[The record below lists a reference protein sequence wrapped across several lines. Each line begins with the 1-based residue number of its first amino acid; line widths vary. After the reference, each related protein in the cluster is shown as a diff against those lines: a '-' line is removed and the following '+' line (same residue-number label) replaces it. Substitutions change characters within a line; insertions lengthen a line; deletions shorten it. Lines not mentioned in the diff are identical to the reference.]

1 MTQQYGNPD
10 RIWREPLEK
19 YNQQMELVLEWDMRT
34 EKALEQFRMSKS
46 LLEIIERVG
55 TEDNY
60 QKMYNELETKVEE
73 YEERIIDS
81 YISEDNLDYNTI
93 EVNDNSFNPDPPSA
107 V

>member
-19 YNQQMELVLEWDMRT
+19 YNQQMELILEWDMRT

-46 LLEIIERVG
+46 LLEIIEQIE
-55 TEDNY
+55 TENTY
-60 QKMYNELETKVEE
+60 HEKYEELERKVEKYEDRMIESYTSENNLE
-73 YEERIIDS
+73 Y
-81 YISEDNLDYNTI
+81 DNI
-93 EVNDNSFNPDPPSA
+93 EVDDNSFNPDPPSA